1 MILFYV
7 FLYFSLSSA
16 FIDIIDKKTQYNGDN
31 YKIPGDSEK
40 LTKKHPDKYIFLIIL
55 LGPFSY
61 FFIEKI
67 KKWRKINYYKYK
79 LTLLKKYKNISFILY
94 DNNNEYNKEIIKIE
108 RKLALEKINKKWI
121 FLK

>member
-40 LTKKHPDKYIFLIIL
+40 LTKKYPDKYIFLIVL

-61 FFIEKI
+61 FFIEKM

-94 DNNNEYNKEIIKIE
+94 DNNNEYNKEIMKIE